1 MGRAKKAVLAYSGGV
16 DTSVCIPYL
25 KNEWGVEEVITFA
38 ADLGQGDELEP
49 IRQKALDSGASQS
62 IVGDLIEPFI
72 RDFAFPAI
80 RANALYEGRYPL
92 STALARPLIARRL
105 VEIAREVGADAV
117 AHGCTGK
124 GNDQVRFDVA
134 IGALAP
140 DLKVLTPAREWGMS
154 REETIAYGERCG
166 IPSPVSKKSPYS
178 IDLNLLGRS
187 IEAGP
192 LEDPNVEPP
201 EEIYALTVSVDAA
214 PEQPQVVEIGFEN
227 GNPVSIDGERLDPV
241 SLIRRANAL
250 AGSHGYGRLDMIE
263 NRVVGIKSR
272 EIYETPGLLLLIQAH
287 QELESLTLAA
297 DVLRSKRQLEMQW
310 ADLVYQGL
318 WFGPLKDALDGFM
331 DRTQTTVNGVVRLR
345 LHKGTATVT
354 GRGSADSSLYVPEMA
369 SNGSEDQFDHRAAEG
384 FILRLGSA
392 DSTLVSIP
400 APFKLSAAASAG
412 VWEASG
418 PEDARRCP
426 VLSFQTGL
434 VAVAQYLL
442 VQAVHSAVD
451 NALSRVPSAVETSFQ
466 TGLEAHRAILRKF
479 LPAVRVPRS
488 VADKHSIDQPVQP
501 VGSIGALELGAA

>member
-1 MGRAKKAVLAYSGGV
+1 MAASGQQPAGQQPVGATPGGQAAGGRANRVVLAYSGGV

-25 KNEWGVEEVITFA
+25 KQEWGVGEVITFA

-49 IRQKALDSGASQS
+49 IRQKALAAGASQS

-140 DLKVLTPAREWGMS
+140 ELKVLAPAREWGMS

-166 IPSPVSKKSPYS
+166 IPVPVSKKSPYS

-187 IEAGP
+187 IEAGS
-192 LEDPNVEPP
+192 LEDPDVVPP

-214 PEQPQVVEIGFEN
+214 PNEAQIIEIGFEQ
-227 GNPVSIDGERLDPV
+227 GNPVSIDGVRLDPV
-241 SLIRRANAL
+241 SLIRRANEL
-250 AGSHGYGRLDMIE
+250 AGSHGFGRLDMVE

-272 EIYETPGLLLLIQAH
+272 EIYETPGLLLLIRAH

-297 DVLRSKRQLEMQW
+297 DVQRYKRQIEASW

-318 WFGPLKDALDGFM
+318 WFGPLKEALDGFI
-331 DRTQTTVNGVVRLR
+331 DRTQE
-345 LHKGTATVT
+345 TVT
-354 GRGSADSSLYVPEMA
+354 GRVRIKLHKGNATVVGRSSDSHSLYVPDMA
-369 SNGSEDQFDHRAAEG
+369 TYGADDRFDHRAAEG
-384 FILRLGSA
+384 FIYVWGLPTRLWS
-392 DSTLVSIP
+392 
-400 APFKLSAAASAG
+400 
-412 VWEASG
+412 
-418 PEDARRCP
+418 ARR
-426 VLSFQTGL
+426 
-434 VAVAQYLL
+434 
-442 VQAVHSAVD
+442 
-451 NALSRVPSAVETSFQ
+451 
-466 TGLEAHRAILRKF
+466 
-479 LPAVRVPRS
+479 RS
-488 VADKHSIDQPVQP
+488 
-501 VGSIGALELGAA
+501 G

>member
-1 MGRAKKAVLAYSGGV
+1 MGRAKKVVLAYSGGV

-25 KNEWGVEEVITFA
+25 KQEWGVEDVITFA

-49 IRQKALDSGASQS
+49 IRQKALDAGASQS
-62 IVGDLIEPFI
+62 LVGDLIEPFI
-72 RDFAFPAI
+72 KDFAFPAI

-92 STALARPLIARRL
+92 STALARPLIAKRL
-105 VEIAREVGADAV
+105 VEVAREVGADAV

-134 IGALAP
+134 IAALAP

-154 REETIAYGERCG
+154 REETIAYGERFG
-166 IPSPVSKKSPYS
+166 LPAPVSKKSPYS

-192 LEDPNVEPP
+192 LE
-201 EEIYALTVSVDAA
+201 EI
-214 PEQPQVVEIGFEN
+214 EIAFEA
-227 GNPVSIDGERLDPV
+227 GNPVAINGQQLDPV
-241 SLIRRANAL
+241 ALIREANRL
-250 AGSHGYGRLDMIE
+250 AGTHGIGRLDMIE

-331 DRTQTTVNGVVRLR
+331 DRTQATVNGVVRLR

-369 SNGSEDQFDHRAAEG
+369 SYGSEDQFDHRAAEG
-384 FILRLGSA
+384 FIYSWGLPTRLWSA
-392 DSTLVSIP
+392 SQ
-400 APFKLSAAASAG
+400 
-412 VWEASG
+412 
-418 PEDARRCP
+418 RR
-426 VLSFQTGL
+426 S
-434 VAVAQYLL
+434 
-442 VQAVHSAVD
+442 S
-451 NALSRVPSAVETSFQ
+451 
-466 TGLEAHRAILRKF
+466 
-479 LPAVRVPRS
+479 
-488 VADKHSIDQPVQP
+488 
-501 VGSIGALELGAA
+501 

>member
-1 MGRAKKAVLAYSGGV
+1 MGSSAQAGGSERPAESPARARRVVLAYSGGV

-25 KNEWGVEEVITFA
+25 RQEWGVEEVITFA

-49 IRQKALDSGASQS
+49 IRRKALESGASQS

-72 RDFAFPAI
+72 TEFAFPAI

-134 IGALAP
+134 IASLAP
-140 DLKVLTPAREWGMS
+140 ELKVLAPAREWGMS

-166 IPSPVSKKSPYS
+166 IPAPVSKRSPYS

-187 IEAGP
+187 IEAGS

-201 EEIYALTVSVDAA
+201 EEVYALTCSIEAA
-214 PEQPQVVEIGFEN
+214 PATAETVEIGFEQ
-227 GNPVSIDGERLDPV
+227 GNPVSLDGERLDPV

-250 AGSHGYGRLDMIE
+250 AGRHGFGRLDMVE

-272 EIYETPGLLLLIQAH
+272 EIYETPGLLLLIKAH

-297 DVLRSKRQLEMQW
+297 DVMRTKRQLETQW

-318 WFGPLKDALDGFM
+318 WFGPLKQALDAFI
-331 DRTQTTVNGVVRLR
+331 DTTQACVNGSVRLR
-345 LHKGTATVT
+345 LHRGTATVV
-354 GRGSADSSLYVPEMA
+354 GRSSTADSLYIPDMA
-369 SNGSEDQFDHRAAEG
+369 TYGTEDRFDHRAAEG
-384 FILRLGSA
+384 F
-392 DSTLVSIP
+392 
-400 APFKLSAAASAG
+400 
-412 VWEASG
+412 
-418 PEDARRCP
+418 
-426 VLSFQTGL
+426 
-434 VAVAQYLL
+434 
-442 VQAVHSAVD
+442 
-451 NALSRVPSAVETSFQ
+451 
-466 TGLEAHRAILRKF
+466 
-479 LPAVRVPRS
+479 
-488 VADKHSIDQPVQP
+488 
-501 VGSIGALELGAA
+501 